1 MLSIK
6 SCFCL
11 VFPSQ
16 RAVQVGFQRSIQEP
30 SPESTQPIPTWE
42 QTHCLISLMFFP
54 SSNLTL
60 EDPALAQQPW
70 KGRDFQ
76 LCHSITHIWHTNQ
89 CWQNSQVR
97 GHIKEH
103 SFASAFLPPSMP
115 KADLHVLQESQS
127 RLSIALPLQ
136 SPFLGSHFLQHI
148 ELVLPPLHF

>member
-1 MLSIK
+1 MLCIK
-6 SCFCL
+6 SWFCL

-42 QTHCLISLMFFP
+42 QTHCLIRLMFFP

-70 KGRDFQ
+70 KGRDSQ

-89 CWQNSQVR
+89 SWQNSQVR
-97 GHIKEH
+97 GYVKEH
-103 SFASAFLPPSMP
+103 SFASAFPPQPCP
-115 KADLHVLQESQS
+115 KLTSACFRRVRAGSPLLFPFKAHSWDLIFCST
-127 RLSIALPLQ
+127 
-136 SPFLGSHFLQHI
+136 
-148 ELVLPPLHF
+148 

>member
-6 SCFCL
+6 SWFCF

-30 SPESTQPIPTWE
+30 SPDSTQPIPTWE

-70 KGRDFQ
+70 KDRFSAVSQYYTHLAHKTEPAEQPGQRICQGAQFC
-76 LCHSITHIWHTNQ
+76 LC
-89 CWQNSQVR
+89 
-97 GHIKEH
+97 
-103 SFASAFLPPSMP
+103 LPPPAMP
-115 KADLHVLQESQS
+115 KADLRVLQESQS

-136 SPFLGSHFLQHI
+136 SPSLGSRFLQHI
-148 ELVLPPLHF
+148 ELILPPLHF